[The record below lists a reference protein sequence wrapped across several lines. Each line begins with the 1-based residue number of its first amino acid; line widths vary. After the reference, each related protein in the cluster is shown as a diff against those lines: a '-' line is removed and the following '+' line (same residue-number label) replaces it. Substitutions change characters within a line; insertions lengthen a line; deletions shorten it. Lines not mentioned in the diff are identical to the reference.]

1 MSWWGKLLGGTF
13 GFMLGGPIGALVFAA
28 LGHSFDKGL
37 ELVDEDSGLPRGS
50 QERVQTAFFTASFS
64 VMGAICKA
72 DGRVT
77 EDEIELARQV
87 MGQMQLSEEQK
98 KAAIKLFGEGKKPGF
113 PLEDVLQQFRREL
126 GFRTNL
132 LQMFMEIQLYAAYAD
147 GVMHGEELK
156 LLHKVCKL
164 TGFPRR
170 QFERL
175 DAGIRAQFHHQE
187 SGARGKQNEIS
198 LSDAYD
204 VLGVSRKAS
213 DAEVKR
219 AYRRLLSQHHPD
231 KLVSKGLPE
240 EMIKIATDRTHEIRT
255 AYERIRNDRNF

>member
-1 MSWWGKLLGGTF
+1 MSWWGKVLGGTF

-28 LGHSFDKGL
+28 LGHSFDRGL
-37 ELVDEDSGLPRGS
+37 ELADDDGMFPRGS
-50 QERVQTAFFTASFS
+50 QERVQTVFFTASFS

-87 MGQMQLSEEQK
+87 MGQMQLSEEQR
-98 KAAIKLFGEGKKPGF
+98 KAAIKLFDEGKKPGF
-113 PLEDVLQQFRREL
+113 PLDEVLQQFRREL

-147 GVMHGEELK
+147 GVMHAGELK
-156 LLHKVCKL
+156 LLRHVCQVL
-164 TGFPRR
+164 GFPRS
-170 QFERL
+170 QFEKL
-175 DAGIRAQFHHQE
+175 DAGIRAQFHHQGD
-187 SGARGKQNEIS
+187 SGGRQGEIS

-204 VLGVSRKAS
+204 VLGISKKAS

-255 AYERIRNDRNF
+255 AYEKIKKERGF